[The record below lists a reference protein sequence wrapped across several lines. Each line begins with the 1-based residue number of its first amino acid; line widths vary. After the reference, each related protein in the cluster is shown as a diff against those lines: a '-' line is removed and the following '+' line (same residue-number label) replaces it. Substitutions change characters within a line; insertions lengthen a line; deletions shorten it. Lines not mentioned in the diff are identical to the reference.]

1 MKRFIVLTLL
11 VASVGLFGH
20 AQSQYR
26 NPDIAWGLS
35 AGGAHGSNISGDA
48 WVMQYR
54 AYLQADLFSP
64 VLMGQ
69 FGLGYADIMAPG
81 VYSTQTGMMDLR
93 LLLTPFT
100 LSNLNPY
107 LYGGI
112 AVSKRLTASNS
123 DYLPMIPFGAG
134 IQTAISR
141 GILLNIDGGYNLSLS
156 DDFDGRDRT
165 TGVNVITN
173 EKQDGFYGFTIGL
186 AFTIG
191 SDYIALE

>member
-1 MKRFIVLTLL
+1 
-11 VASVGLFGH
+11 
-20 AQSQYR
+20 
-26 NPDIAWGLS
+26 
-35 AGGAHGSNISGDA
+35 
-48 WVMQYR
+48 
-54 AYLQADLFSP
+54 
-64 VLMGQ
+64 
-69 FGLGYADIMAPG
+69 
-81 VYSTQTGMMDLR
+81 
-93 LLLTPFT
+93 
-100 LSNLNPY
+100 
-107 LYGGI
+107 
-112 AVSKRLTASNS
+112 
-123 DYLPMIPFGAG
+123 MIPFGAG

>member
-11 VASVGLFGH
+11 VAMVGLFGH

-123 DYLPMIPFGAG
+123 DYLPMIHFGAG

>member
-11 VASVGLFGH
+11 VAMVGLFGH